1 MRYLSNIFD
10 RMNFKKEYSMDL
22 LKAIKERKS
31 IRAFKSDPVPRE
43 KIEEILR
50 SATHAPSAINLQPW
64 EFIVVIGE
72 EKERL
77 SRKLIKAYREKQIPC
92 GPGNVKPL
100 PKTFGKRG
108 AKTLE
113 LMNPFLE
120 AMKVNPSTPRPEG
133 QGLFRVDPER
143 RSLTPPSKAGLG
155 AAEWVNP
162 NQFINEGSCN
172 FYGAPVAI
180 IICQDDSFPKDRF
193 IDIGLVLGY
202 LILTAHEFGLGTCP
216 IGLITAY
223 EDEIKEVL
231 NIPENKNVGIGVA
244 LGYPDW
250 EIPINRFK
258 SQREDLEKLVRW
270 IE

>member
-1 MRYLSNIFD
+1 
-10 RMNFKKEYSMDL
+10 MDL

-31 IRAFKSDPVPRE
+31 IRAFKPDPIPKE
-43 KIEEILR
+43 TIEEILR
-50 SATHAPSAINLQPW
+50 LAIHAPSAINLQPW

-72 EKERL
+72 ERERL

-113 LMNPFLE
+113 LMNPFFQE
-120 AMKVNPSTPRPEG
+120 MKVN
-133 QGLFRVDPER
+133 L
-143 RSLTPPSKAGLG
+143 
-155 AAEWVNP
+155 

-193 IDIGLVLGY
+193 IDIGVILGY
-202 LILTAHEFGLGTCP
+202 LILAAHEFGLGTCP

-250 EIPINRFK
+250 DIPINRFK
-258 SQREDLEKLVRW
+258 SQREDLEKLVKW